1 MGNEYYF
8 SCTLKALDEI
18 EAFLMRTGWERTMR
32 DSRCFEHWSVSKGPD
47 AWPDATLS
55 LEEARIY
62 FCDHG
67 GAQEL
72 RAVLFRRVIDE
83 LLTYSDGS
91 DSIVVTSI

>member
-1 MGNEYYF
+1 MGREYYF
-8 SCTLKALDEI
+8 SCTPKALNEI

-32 DSRCFEHWSVSKGPD
+32 DSRCFEHWSVPKGPG

-67 GAQEL
+67 GAQEP
-72 RAVLFRRVIDE
+72 RTVLFRRIIDE
-83 LLTYSDGS
+83 LLTYSGES
-91 DSIVVTSI
+91 DSIVVTRI